1 MIILFHLFACLHQ
14 SPLKSIDGFEECLTQ
29 PNVASTFEPTYTAL
43 TKGINTEVQTGV
55 MLLEEGLEALLLRG
69 WMIEQAQ
76 HTLDVQYFI
85 FSADN
90 VGLLSTA
97 ELVEAANRGVK
108 VRLIVDDVLAHGDEL
123 LLRDI
128 HFHPNIEVKVY
139 NPTIN
144 IGKHW
149 TEKSRNLVTDFD
161 GINQRMHHKALIADG
176 KLVVTGGR
184 NVGDE
189 YYDLNSD
196 YNFRDRD
203 IFLVGGTSSVIQ
215 AGFDFFWKDNHS
227 VLIHELL
234 PNGNLQS
241 AQETWGKLR
250 DYSCSPKYFYP
261 RFRKQLD
268 DMPSSLS
275 SAVESSRL
283 LWVDSVQY
291 VSDAPWKNE
300 SEGLGGGS
308 ITTRELLDLLS
319 QAEKRI
325 WIQTPYLIL
334 TEVGLGA
341 LQAAINKG
349 IEIKILTNSLAA
361 TDNYPAFAG
370 YKRIRNTLL
379 EMGVEV
385 YEMKPNAPDVQALN
399 GTGISDKM
407 DAEVGLHSKSMI
419 IDDTIS
425 VVGTFNMDPRSA
437 NLNTES
443 FVVVRDAEFTTQMEG
458 YFITDM
464 SERNAWPAS
473 NKNEK
478 EAGLKRRIFTF
489 FSKLV
494 PEALL

>member
-1 MIILFHLFACLHQ
+1 MITLLYFFACLPH
-14 SPLKSIDGFEECLTQ
+14 SPLDTVKNFEDCPTQPTVVGNIESTYTSLTQ
-29 PNVASTFEPTYTAL
+29 DIDTDA
-43 TKGINTEVQTGV
+43 QTGV

-76 HTLDVQYFI
+76 HTIDIQYFI

-97 ELVEAANRGVK
+97 EIVEAANRGVK
-108 VRLIVDDVLAHGDEL
+108 IRLVVDDVLAHGDEL

-203 IFLVGGTSSVIQ
+203 VLLVGGTSAVVQS
-215 AGFDFFWKDNHS
+215 GFDFFWEDPHS
-227 VLIHELL
+227 VPINQLL
-234 PNGNLQS
+234 PDGDVQT
-241 AQETWGKLR
+241 AQETWRKLR
-250 DYSCSPKYFYP
+250 NFSCDPVYFNP
-261 RFRKQLD
+261 IFRKQLD
-268 DMPSSLS
+268 DIPTTLF
-275 SAVESSRL
+275 SAVESNRL
-283 LWVDSVQY
+283 LWLDSVQF
-291 VSDAPWKNE
+291 VSDSPWKNE
-300 SEGLGGGS
+300 SDGLGGGS

-319 QAEKRI
+319 QAEHRI

-334 TEVGLGA
+334 TDLGLGA
-341 LQAAINKG
+341 LQAAIDKG
-349 IEIKILTNSLAA
+349 VEIKILTNSLAA

-385 YEMKPNAPDVQALN
+385 YEMKPDAPDIQAMN
-399 GTGISDKM
+399 GTGIPDKM

-419 IDDTIS
+419 IDGHIS

-443 FVVVRDAEFTTQMEG
+443 FVVVRDEAFTTQMEG
-458 YFITDM
+458 YFMTDM
-464 SERNAWPAS
+464 NERNAWPAS
-473 NKNEK
+473 NLNEK
-478 EAGLKRRIFTF
+478 HAGFVRRLLTF
-489 FSKLV
+489 VSKLV

>member
-1 MIILFHLFACLHQ
+1 MLYLLSLFACLHR
-14 SPLKSIDGFEECLTQ
+14 SPLEKVENFEECPTK
-29 PNVASTFEPTYTAL
+29 ASTVGMLSATYSEL
-43 TKGINTEVQTGV
+43 TSSIDSEAQTGV

-76 HTLDVQYFI
+76 QTIDVQYFI

-128 HFHPNIEVKVY
+128 NVHPNIDVKVY

-149 TEKSRNLVTDFD
+149 TEKSRNVISDFD

-176 KLVVTGGR
+176 KMVVTGGR

-203 IFLVGGTSSVIQ
+203 VLLVGGTTSVVQ
-215 AGFDFFWKDNHS
+215 SGFDFFWKDEHS
-227 VLIHELL
+227 VPIDRLL
-234 PNGNLQS
+234 TDGDIQTAEKS
-241 AQETWGKLR
+241 WMKLR
-250 DYSCSPKYFYP
+250 NFSCSPEKFHP
-261 RFRKQLD
+261 IFRQQID
-268 DMPSSLS
+268 NMPITLS
-275 SAVESSRL
+275 NAITSQRL
-283 LWVDSVQY
+283 LWIDSVRY

-300 SEGLGGGS
+300 TDGLGGGS
-308 ITTRELLDLLS
+308 ITTRELLDLLA
-319 QAEKRI
+319 QAQKRI

-334 TEVGLGA
+334 TEVGLSA
-341 LQAAINKG
+341 LQGAVDKG
-349 IEIKILTNSLAA
+349 VEIKILTNSLAA

-379 EMGVEV
+379 EMGIEV
-385 YEMKPNAPDVQALN
+385 YEMKPDAPDVQALN
-399 GTGISDKM
+399 GTGIPDKM

-443 FVVVRDAEFTTQMEG
+443 FVIVKDAAFTAQMES
-458 YFITDM
+458 YFATDM
-464 SERNAWPAS
+464 NERNAWPAS
-473 NKNEK
+473 KSNEK
-478 EAGLKRRIFTF
+478 EAGLKRRILTF